1 MRVMNARNFRGDT
14 FGGRH
19 DLRFNAVE
27 KSAGDVAGDLPP
39 DMTDERRDDE
49 SGDRVS
55 PLRTREYAEHSSHEC
70 LASAINVFEL
80 IRLPTRSL

>member
-39 DMTDERRDDE
+39 DMTDEGRDDE

-55 PLRTREYAEHSSHEC
+55 PLRTREYAEHSSQ
-70 LASAINVFEL
+70 
-80 IRLPTRSL
+80 RTRRGQRIEPRVPRVGD